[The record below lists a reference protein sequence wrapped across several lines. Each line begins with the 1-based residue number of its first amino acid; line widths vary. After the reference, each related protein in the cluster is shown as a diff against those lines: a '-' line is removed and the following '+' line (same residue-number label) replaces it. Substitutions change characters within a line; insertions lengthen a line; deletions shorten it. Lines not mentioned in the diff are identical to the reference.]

1 MQKKGLET
9 TKCRLAAVSLNQ
21 WAMDF
26 EGNKKRIIESIE
38 QAKELGCTYRLG
50 PELDITGY
58 SCEDHFLEL
67 DTVNHSWEVVAD
79 ILEKD
84 YTQNIICELGMPV
97 QHKGALYNCRIIL
110 FNKKVVLVRPKM
122 FMAENGNYRESR
134 FFTPWAKTAME
145 ELSLPQCI
153 QRVTGQK
160 NCPIGV
166 AIIQTNDTEI
176 GVEICEELWTPKSPH
191 IDLCL
196 DGCEIITNA
205 SGSYFELFK
214 VFLRMDLLK
223 SASGKS
229 GCCYL
234 YTNQLGVD
242 GQRTY
247 FDGGSMIA
255 VNGNLIAYGERFAP
269 KDVDV
274 VTAVI
279 DLEEIR
285 ERKLSSK
292 SRSNQSS
299 VITNLYTRI
308 KLDFNLC
315 QWEGPVSE
323 RVSDEVYK
331 QSKAEEIA
339 YSTAAYLWQY
349 IKRSGAS
356 GFFLPLS
363 GGADSAA
370 SALIV
375 YTMSCLV
382 YDHIKNEEDDGSN
395 LEALRRIF
403 RKKDPNWSYPT
414 SPEEITSRILYTG
427 YLGSENSSKATKE
440 RAAMLSKQI
449 GSTHFE
455 ISISDIYKSF
465 NNAVHG
471 VFKQP
476 ARFAVHGGSLNED
489 LALQNLQARTR
500 MVMSYFLAQLI
511 PGEYQLPSYV
521 LVLGSANLDE
531 SLVGYFTKYDCSS
544 ADINPI
550 GGISKTDLKEFLVW
564 GEKHLKLTALGE
576 ILNAP
581 PTAELRPLDES
592 TGNFTQ
598 TDEADIG
605 MTYKELSIFGRL
617 RKVMK
622 AGPVS
627 MFRKLSNDWK
637 EKGLKE
643 IASQIKLFFKKNSI
657 NRHKMTTLTPAVHC
671 EGYSV
676 DDNRF
681 DLRPFLYNNNWTY
694 QFKKLDEIVAQT
706 LEVESLLK
714 ENLKLDKKESSHVS
728 ILKLKPE
735 DKEKEKEH
743 HPVDGFSDIQEVRN
757 HVNT

>member
-1 MQKKGLET
+1 MQKIGPET
-9 TKCRLAAVSLNQ
+9 TKCRLASVSLNQ

-38 QAKELGCTYRLG
+38 IAKGLGCTYRLG

-79 ILEKD
+79 ILMGD
-84 YTQNIICELGMPV
+84 YTDNILCELGMPV
-97 QHKGALYNCRIIL
+97 QHKGALYNCRVVV
-110 FNKKVVLVRPKM
+110 FNRKVILVRPKM
-122 FMAENGNYRESR
+122 FLAENGNYRESR
-134 FFTPWAKTAME
+134 FFTPWEKSGME
-145 ELSLPQCI
+145 EHPLPSCI

-160 NCPIGV
+160 SCPIGV

-176 GVEICEELWTPKSPH
+176 GIEVCEELWTPKSPH

-196 DGCEIITNA
+196 DGAEIITNA

-214 VFLRMDLLK
+214 VFLRMELLK

-234 YTNQLGVD
+234 YSNQLGLD
-242 GQRTY
+242 GQRTF

-255 VNGNLIAYGERFAP
+255 VNGNLVAYGERFAP

-292 SRSNQSS
+292 SRSNQCSK
-299 VITNLYTRI
+299 VTNLFARV
-308 KLDFNLC
+308 KVDFNLC
-315 QWEGPVSE
+315 QWDGPVSE
-323 RVSDEVYK
+323 RVSDDVYK

-375 YTMSCLV
+375 YIMACLV
-382 YDHIKNEEDDGSN
+382 FDHIKNEEDDGSN
-395 LEALRRIF
+395 LEVLRKIF
-403 RKKDPNWSYPT
+403 RKKNPEWSFPT
-414 SPEEITSRILYTG
+414 SPEEIVSRLLYTG
-427 YLGSENSSKATKE
+427 YLGSENSSQATKE
-440 RAAMLSKQI
+440 RAALLAKQI

-465 NNAVHG
+465 NNAVSG

-476 ARFAVHGGSLNED
+476 ARFAVHGGSISED

-511 PGEYQLPSYV
+511 PGEYQLPTYV

-550 GGISKTDLKEFLVW
+550 GGISKTDLKEFLQW
-564 GEKHLKLTALGE
+564 GAKHLKITALHD
-576 ILNAP
+576 ILEAP
-581 PTAELRPLDES
+581 PTAELRPLDEKS
-592 TGNFTQ
+592 GSYTQ

-622 AGPVS
+622 AGPIS
-627 MFRKLSNDWK
+627 MFRKLTLDYK
-637 EKGLKE
+637 EKGLKDL
-643 IASQIKLFFKKNSI
+643 ADTVKMFFRKNSI
-657 NRHKMTTLTPAVHC
+657 NRHKMTTLTPAIHC

-681 DLRPFLYNNNWTY
+681 DLRPFLYNNSWTY
-694 QFKKLDEIVAQT
+694 QFKKLDELVQQT
-706 LEVESLLK
+706 QEMETLMK
-714 ENLKLDKKESSHVS
+714 ENLTLQKKESSHVS
-728 ILKLKPE
+728 ILKLKP
-735 DKEKEKEH
+735 DTTEKADVEKIA
-743 HPVDGFSDIQEVRN
+743 DAQDVR
-757 HVNT
+757 HLVNT